1 MRATAKQCKKAT
13 TVPSI
18 PSGNR
23 MLLLSDEDEDEEQ
36 ELSKDKLDPILEEEI
51 KKQQISHK

>member
-1 MRATAKQCKKAT
+1 MKATAKLSKKVS

-23 MLLLSDEDEDEEQ
+23 MLLLSDDDDDEDEEQ
-36 ELSKDKLDPILEEEI
+36 TKFEPIEEE
-51 KKQQISHK
+51 ST